1 MPPEN
6 LPRPCY
12 PARLSQEQEHLGRPV
27 ASSFAVAATSWSTTV
42 SQRVIGIGMIGLGT
56 VGGGVAKL
64 LRDEAA
70 LYQRRLGA
78 KLELRSV
85 LVRDV
90 KKARR
95 ADLVNSAIITADADA
110 FFAAPGIDII
120 IEVAGGKGIVSR
132 YARRAIETG
141 RHVITANKALLA
153 AEGAE
158 LFALARKH
166 EVAIAFEASCCGG
179 IPVITALQFGLMA
192 NRIDALYGILNGTC
206 NYILTEMTRKGKTY
220 ATALAEAQA
229 AGFAEA
235 DPTLD
240 VSGKDAAQKLAVL
253 ASLAFG
259 VRVAEGDVWNEGI
272 DKLDLEDL
280 RFGAE
285 LGYDIK
291 LLAIGERVKGQG
303 PGARGKAKGT
313 KARGHEGAKGSAPD
327 TRHPTP
333 ETRLSLRVHPSFVH
347 ASAPL
352 AQVHGPFNAL
362 SVYGHAAGHTMYSG
376 RGAGQLS
383 TASAVVS
390 DILNVASGW
399 YPLAYRG
406 MSLLCDRCEPAAS
419 VNPDDLVSRFYLR
432 MNALDVPGV
441 MAKVSEILG
450 AAGISLSAILQ
461 HEANVG
467 QFVPLVI
474 TTHAA
479 RQGALNLALKKIARL
494 NVIHG
499 KPVCIRIVDMPAG

>member
-1 MPPEN
+1 M
-6 LPRPCY
+6 
-12 PARLSQEQEHLGRPV
+12 
-27 ASSFAVAATSWSTTV
+27 

-64 LRDEAA
+64 LREQAA
-70 LYQRRLGA
+70 LYERRLGA
-78 KLELRSV
+78 RLELRCV
-85 LVRDV
+85 LVRDA
-90 KKARR
+90 KKAKR
-95 ADLVNSAIITADADA
+95 AGLVDSARITSDAEA
-110 FFAAPGIDII
+110 FFAAPDVSII
-120 IEVAGGKGIVSR
+120 IEVAGGKGVVSQ
-132 YARRAIETG
+132 YVRRAIAAG
-141 RHVITANKALLA
+141 KHVITANKALLA

-166 EVAIAFEASCCGG
+166 NVCIAFEASCCGG
-179 IPVITALQFGLMA
+179 IPVITAIQFGLMA

-206 NYILTEMTRKGKTY
+206 NYILTEMTRQGKTY

-259 VRVAEGDVWNEGI
+259 VRVAESDVWNEGI
-272 DKLDLEDL
+272 DTLDLEDIH
-280 RFGAE
+280 FGAE

-291 LLAIGERVKGQG
+291 LLAIGERVEEKGLGTRDKGQGTGNRGQG
-303 PGARGKAKGT
+303 PGARGQGRENPKSEIRNPK
-313 KARGHEGAKGSAPD
+313 SLD
-327 TRHPTP
+327 
-333 ETRLSLRVHPSFVH
+333 TRLSLRVHPSFVH

-399 YPLAYRG
+399 YPLAYRN
-406 MSLLCDRCEPAAS
+406 MSLHGDRCEPAGTVS
-419 VNPDDLVSRFYLR
+419 PDDLVSRFYLR

-441 MAKVSEILG
+441 MAKVSQILG
-450 AAGISLSAILQ
+450 DAGISLSAILQ

-474 TTHAA
+474 TTHQA
-479 RQGALNLALKKIARL
+479 RQGALNAALKRIAQL
-494 NVIHG
+494 KVIHG
-499 KPVCIRIVDMPAG
+499 RPVCIRIVDMPAG